1 MMSALEAQ
9 NIRLSGS
16 LYKGIMMQHG
26 TIIMLLP
33 PQLLAH
39 TRLVTHVSFMD
50 KVAIGV
56 AIGTAFLVAVGMFFD
71 ASETVYPVNSDS
83 VMVTTANLL
92 YGSPSKT
99 WITDVNGIQERLL
112 REGAPR
118 VSSPKSLN
126 VEAYAVNA
134 DKPAF

>member
-1 MMSALEAQ
+1 MSALEAQ

-26 TIIMLLP
+26 INIMLLP
-33 PQLLAH
+33 PQVLAL
-39 TRLVTHVSFMD
+39 TRLVTHISFMD

-56 AIGTAFLVAVGMFFD
+56 LMGTAFVVAVGMFFD
-71 ASETVYPVNSDS
+71 ASETVYPVDSDS

-99 WITDVNGIQERLL
+99 WITDVKGNQERLL

-118 VSSPKSLN
+118 VSSQESSG